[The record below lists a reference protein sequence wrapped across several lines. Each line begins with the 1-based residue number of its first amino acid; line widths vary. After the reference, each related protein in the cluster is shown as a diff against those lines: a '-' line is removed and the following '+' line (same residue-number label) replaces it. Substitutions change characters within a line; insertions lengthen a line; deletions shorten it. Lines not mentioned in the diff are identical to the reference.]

1 MKEDYLERASNIALK
16 ADGFDEAII
25 GVSQQG
31 LLIYDYM
38 KCVHIMM
45 SEGESE
51 QDAVDWMDYNV
62 VNNYVG
68 EGTPIFLMN
77 G

>member
-1 MKEDYLERASNIALK
+1 MKEDYLERASDIALK

-62 VNNYVG
+62 VGSYMG

>member
-1 MKEDYLERASNIALK
+1 MKEDYLERASDIALK

>member
-1 MKEDYLERASNIALK
+1 MKEDYLERASDIALK

-62 VNNYVG
+62 VGSCMG

>member
-51 QDAVDWMDYNV
+51 Q
-62 VNNYVG
+62 G
-68 EGTPIFLMN
+68 
-77 G
+77 

>member
-1 MKEDYLERASNIALK
+1 MKEDYLERASDIALK

-45 SEGESE
+45 SKGESE